1 MREQALYHAMA
12 EWEISWKYICSNN
25 NRGNKSK
32 SIREVVGAPKP
43 QRGKGSAFKDR
54 IGGGVGNLW
63 ETRMIHMLYIDST
76 VQCNY
81 FS

>member
-1 MREQALYHAMA
+1 MK
-12 EWEISWKYICSNN
+12 EWEISWKYICSN
-25 NRGNKSK
+25 NKSK

-54 IGGGVGNLW
+54 IGGSVGNLW

-76 VQCNY
+76 VLLSLEQQMK
-81 FS
+81 